1 MRKKKKK
8 KPSPVF
14 LVAILIILVGIAGVA
29 AHMINRYIPSREPMD
44 LYEYYGYPQEGE
56 AAIVIGSSI
65 LEERGVLAG
74 ENAYIPLDVV
84 NTYLNARYYWDEDN
98 QQIIYA
104 SPSAVQYF
112 PASAEAGTEVWQKD
126 GSVFLSLPFVR
137 MFTDLDSYVYQ
148 DPDRIAIRNRFEDV
162 TVVTSQ
168 KRTSIRQLGGIKSKI
183 LTDVPMG
190 VDLTLL
196 EELDNWYKV
205 ASDDGYIGYVQKK
218 DVSIPAQIT
227 LERADTIEDYTYLTM
242 DVPVNMVW
250 HNMEVVEA
258 NAYFQDMTQSMTG
271 VNVISPTW
279 FFAADTN
286 GNLTNIS
293 SADYVQAAHAK
304 GLKVWA
310 LVNNFHTQDLSTY
323 ELLRHTASRQNL
335 ISQLIQGVLAVGADG
350 VNVDFEYLSEDAG
363 PHFLEFL
370 RELSIECHRNNLVL
384 SVDNPVPEDFS
395 SHYDRAEQGK
405 IVDYIIIMGYDEHY
419 LGSDAGSVASLPW
432 VEQGII
438 DTIAEVP
445 AARVINA
452 VPFYTRVWKTLSGT
466 LSSEAVS
473 MPRSYEIVQENNV
486 NTYWDN
492 VVSQN
497 VAVYEKDGASC
508 QIWLEDASSIAE
520 KVRLIPKYGLA
531 GVAAWRLGL
540 EDNAIWQVITDNLSG
555 GE

>member
-395 SHYDRAEQGK
+395 IHYDRAEQGK

>member
-104 SPSAVQYF
+104 SPLAVQYF

>member
-112 PASAEAGTEVWQKD
+112 PASPEAGTEVWQKD